1 MEKTAKRILV
11 LDDDAAILDMLAMIL
26 SDAGYQV
33 LALPEGGQLFEI
45 VKSFAPDLVLM
56 DVQLAW
62 LDGRQLCRA
71 LKEQAQTAGL
81 PVILISAASG
91 MQSCLLEKGAPDDFI
106 AKPFDLDHLLAK
118 VDFLL
123 AA

>member
-1 MEKTAKRILV
+1 MMVTRCWLCLTARCCLKMYNPL
-11 LDDDAAILDMLAMIL
+11 
-26 SDAGYQV
+26 
-33 LALPEGGQLFEI
+33 LPH
-45 VKSFAPDLVLM
+45 LVLM
-56 DVQLAW
+56 DVQLAQ

-71 LKEQAQTAGL
+71 LKEQAQTAAL

-106 AKPFDLDHLLAK
+106 AKPFDLDHLLTK

-123 AA
+123 VA